1 MGTNILLLTP
11 GHGKKST
18 LDKAYNRHLIN
29 INNSLDE
36 ESQSRWET
44 YSFIIERLIEDGKE
58 IYLKEIKYR
67 LTDGENPN
75 EVILDILNRESENMD
90 GLTWMLK
97 RRVEEFL
104 EEDFFKRFYY

>member
-11 GHGKKST
+11 GAGKKSI
-18 LDKAYNRHLIN
+18 LDKAYNKHLTN
-29 INNSLDE
+29 ILNELNE
-36 ESQSRWET
+36 ELETRWET
-44 YSFIIERLIEDGKE
+44 YSFIIERLIQDGKA

-75 EVILDILNRESENMD
+75 EVILDILEREAENMD

-97 RRVEEFL
+97 KRIEEFI
-104 EEDFFKRFYY
+104 EEDFFRNFYI

>member
-18 LDKAYNRHLIN
+18 LDKAYNRHLTN
-29 INNSLDE
+29 ILNTLDE
-36 ESQSRWET
+36 DLETRWET
-44 YSFIIERLIEDGKE
+44 YSYIIERLLEEGKE

-75 EVILDILNRESENMD
+75 VVILDILERESEEMD

-97 RRVEEFL
+97 KRIEEFL
-104 EEDFFKRFYY
+104 EEDFFKRFYF

>member
-1 MGTNILLLTP
+1 MGTNILLLKP

-18 LDKAYNRHLIN
+18 LDKAYNKHLIN
-29 INNSLDE
+29 ILNSLDE
-36 ESQSRWET
+36 DSQARWET
-44 YSFIIERLIEDGKE
+44 YSFIIEKLIEEGKE

-75 EVILDILNRESENMD
+75 EVILDILERETENMD

-97 RRVEEFL
+97 RRIEEFL
-104 EEDFFKRFYY
+104 EDDFFKRFYY